1 MIKSY
6 KITFIW
12 DDEACVWIATS
23 DDVRGLVLED
33 ESFDALLCEVQLAVP
48 TLLNFDN
55 EHANDITLDF
65 VAHRQ
70 KRLVYS
76 G

>member
-1 MIKSY
+1 MLNTYSIK
-6 KITFIW
+6 FNW

-23 DDVRGLVLED
+23 EDVRGLVLED
-33 ESFDALLCEVQLAVP
+33 ESFDALVREVQLAVP
-48 TLLNFDN
+48 TLLSLNDSLN
-55 EHANDITLDF
+55 GDITLDF

-70 KRLVYS
+70 ERLAYS